1 MHSPCQQCFSRGFS
15 YSPESNFC
23 KNCEYNIAIK
33 LLKSVLM
40 RHEYCKFCKNRA
52 DTTGE
57 YCKCKL
63 NSDIC
68 NAENDFSIDWEY
80 LIKDYL
86 GNI

>member
-33 LLKSVLM
+33 LLKSVLR
-40 RHEYCKFCKNRA
+40 RHEYCKFCKNRV
-52 DTTGE
+52 DITGE

-80 LIKDYL
+80 LIKEYL
-86 GNI
+86 GGI

>member
-1 MHSPCQQCFSRGFS
+1 MFTLEDR
-15 YSPESNFC
+15 EIC

-40 RHEYCKFCKNRA
+40 RHEYCKFCKNRVN
-52 DTTGE
+52 TTEE

-80 LIKDYL
+80 LIKEYL
-86 GNI
+86 GDI